1 MAYSDE
7 VFMDALAAHKAADTS
22 TATQTVFKNAV
33 VAAIVTAFT
42 AGLYTAT
49 IAVGSTPSAD
59 VQYVVALLNNAQYQA
74 RVTGTDLVVN
84 W

>member
-7 VFMDALAAHKAADTS
+7 IFMDALAAHKAAQTS

-33 VAAIVTAFT
+33 LAAIVTAFT

-49 IAVGSTPSAD
+49 VAVGSTPSQD
-59 VQYVVALLNNAQYQA
+59 VQYVLQQLNNSGYTAS
-74 RVTGTDLVVN
+74 VTGTNLVAN